1 MSSATMTMIGL
12 YNYDSTL
19 FDGLTLPAGIDKQI
33 TVDEILTRSGEFE
46 VLYSDPNFM
55 KLMIEHWGKKHYRT
69 FEKWIE
75 ALNLEFDPLYNYDR
89 YEEYTDDKIAQGQSK
104 SNLNSV
110 DNKFDTMESSSSQSG
125 SITNNEIGSE
135 SSSDTSST
143 DTINNAVTSGDNHS
157 TEDSTTKD
165 KGHSVSQTSTDS
177 SSSET
182 DNRNVAAYDSAT
194 MTPRE
199 EEIKGNTSG
208 QTGNGTASNDNESVK
223 TGVAS
228 ENTNNVT
235 QSSIDTQTSADHTNN
250 MMNKSESQTDNSGS
264 ASGSTSSGS
273 SSSSEQHNT
282 NSNTE
287 QIKHTAHLYGNIG
300 VTTSS
305 ELLASYLDVERF
317 NIYEQIAD
325 IFVDE
330 FCIMIY

>member
-19 FDGLTLPAGIDKQI
+19 FDGLILPAGIDKQI

-75 ALNLEFDPLYNYDR
+75 ALNIDFEPLYNYDR

-104 SNLNSV
+104 SNLNSI
-110 DNKFDTMESSSSQSG
+110 DNSESTSAESG
-125 SITNNEIGSE
+125 SSKNNSVGSE

-143 DTINNAVTSGDNHS
+143 DTINNAVTTGDSHS
-157 TEDSTTKD
+157 TDDSTTTD
-165 KGHSVSQTSTDS
+165 TGHSMSQTSTDS

-208 QTGNGTASNDNESVK
+208 QSGNGIASNENESVK
-223 TGVAS
+223 TGTAS

-235 QSSIDTQTSADHTNN
+235 QSSTDTQTATDHTNN
-250 MMNKSESQTDNSGS
+250 MINQTESQNNASGNTRSGS
-264 ASGSTSSGS
+264 A
-273 SSSSEQHNT
+273 SSSEQHNT

-330 FCIMIY
+330 FCIMVY